1 MRLNWKI
8 ERLELMKHILMV
20 VAVEKE
26 EVMAADVINNL
37 MEAEDNIVEIKTYDI
52 VKEVDMKELKGE
64 SMPIVEEKEV
74 NVVVVGE
81 IEAADRT
88 IVVDTIEVVD

>member
-1 MRLNWKI
+1 MT
-8 ERLELMKHILMV
+8 HILTV
-20 VAVEKE
+20 VVVEKE
-26 EVMAADVINNL
+26 EVMATDVMYHL
-37 MEAEDNIVEIKTYDI
+37 MEAEEIKTYYI

-64 SMPIVEEKEV
+64 SMPIVEEEEV